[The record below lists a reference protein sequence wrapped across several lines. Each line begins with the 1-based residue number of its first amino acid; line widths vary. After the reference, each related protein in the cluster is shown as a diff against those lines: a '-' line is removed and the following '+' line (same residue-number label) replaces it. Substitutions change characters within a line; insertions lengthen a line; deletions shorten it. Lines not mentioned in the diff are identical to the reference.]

1 MMARRGPLCGPARTD
16 LPPRTTVTRPFP
28 QSAAAP
34 PAAHDPEPRPA
45 GTGTV
50 LYVEDDPLGAQA
62 TAELLRVLGW
72 RVEHAPHAEAALE
85 LLDSG
90 RCAPDVVLADI
101 AMPGEFDG
109 MELAVHLRSTR
120 PSLRVVL
127 MTGYVSEV
135 HRAAWNGFE
144 LLPKPC
150 PPSLLAQTLA
160 RPARS

>member
-1 MMARRGPLCGPARTD
+1 MRPVSRT
-16 LPPRTTVTRPFP
+16 
-28 QSAAAP
+28 
-34 PAAHDPEPRPA
+34 
-45 GTGTV
+45 
-50 LYVEDDPLGAQA
+50 
-62 TAELLRVLGW
+62 VLGW
-72 RVEHAPHAEAALE
+72 RVQHAGNADVALE
-85 LLDSG
+85 LLETG

-135 HRAAWNGFE
+135 HRAAWDGFE

-150 PPSLLAQTLA
+150 PTSLLAETLA
-160 RPARS
+160 RLR